1 MHVNDPGERSE
12 VMPIRPLATFLS
24 RAAAAAVARW
34 TALRS
39 AFGLLW
45 QYAPV
50 SSAALL
56 AVGFVVGVATPLAV
70 WAMQGLINA
79 LARPGVAWPAVAPW
93 LALLFGAFLLRDA
106 GRGATI
112 WLASVAREHM
122 DAGLRQRLYAQSLAL
137 PLAAFEQPDYYS
149 KLETG
154 RAALGGPFV
163 FVLQHLST
171 LVSSLIGLGGLL
183 LLYARVHWLLAA
195 ILLATAVLRAQIGIA
210 QSRAFNRLQ
219 SGSSP
224 LRREVNYWSGLLASR
239 DSAPE
244 IRLFGLASHFLAQ
257 WQTVFGRYLTET
269 LTVRRQMAGR
279 GIAGVAL
286 QEGVALV
293 SVVALLALGLRQD
306 VSIGTVVALLY
317 GLRRFGDLTGTLAN
331 TLRILGDRWAT
342 VANLQAFLAL
352 PVEGRTAA
360 PHAVPRPIREGVR
373 FHDVSFRYPGADRAA
388 LQGVNL
394 TLRPG
399 EHLALVGEN
408 GSGKTTLTRLL
419 LGLYQP
425 TSGRITVDGI
435 DLADLDPGAWR
446 QEATAVFQDFGR
458 YPTSVVENIAY
469 ADVTLLPADRQ
480 PTGPAAPRVVQA
492 ALRSGAAEFID
503 TLPNGYATLLG
514 KVFEG
519 AEDLSAGQWQRLA
532 LARAYLREAQV
543 VVLDEPT
550 AALDPRGE
558 VEVYRQFGA
567 AAAGRCAVFI
577 SHRLGSARLADRIIV
592 LQAGSVVEEGSH
604 EALLAANG
612 EYARMYRLQAG
623 WYRQDDAGR
632 STP

>member
-1 MHVNDPGERSE
+1 MR
-12 VMPIRPLATFLS
+12 
-24 RAAAAAVARW
+24 
-34 TALRS
+34 
-39 AFGLLW
+39 
-45 QYAPV
+45 YAPF

-56 AVGFVVGVATPLAV
+56 ATGPVVGVATPLAV
-70 WAMQGLINA
+70 GAMQGLINA
-79 LARPGVAWPAVAPW
+79 LARPGVAWPATAPW
-93 LALLFGAFLLRDA
+93 LALLFGAFLLRDS

-112 WLASVAREHM
+112 WLAGVAREHM

-137 PLAAFEQPDYYS
+137 PLATFEQPDYYS

-163 FVLQHLST
+163 FVLQYVST
-171 LVSSLIGLGGLL
+171 LASSLIGLGGLL

-195 ILLATAVLRAQIGIA
+195 ILLATAVIRAQIGVA
-210 QSRAFNRLQ
+210 QSRAFAGLHY
-219 SGSSP
+219 GSSP
-224 LRREVNYWSGLLASR
+224 LRREVGYWAGLLSSR
-239 DSAPE
+239 DCAPE
-244 IRLFGLASHFLAQ
+244 IRLFGLAGHFLAQ
-257 WQTVFGRYLTET
+257 WQTAFSRFLTGV
-269 LTVRRQMAGR
+269 LTARRRMAVR
-279 GIAGVAL
+279 GIVGVVL
-286 QEGVALV
+286 QEGVGLV
-293 SVVALLALGLRQD
+293 SVVALLALGLRREIG
-306 VSIGTVVALLY
+306 IGTVVALLY
-317 GLRRFGDLTGTLAN
+317 GLRRFSDLTGTLAN

-342 VANLQAFLAL
+342 VVHLRDFLAL

-360 PHAVPRPIREGVR
+360 RQAVPRPIREGVR
-373 FHDVSFRYPGADRAA
+373 FQDVNCTYPGADQPA

-419 LGLYQP
+419 LGLFQP
-425 TSGRITVDGI
+425 TSGKITVDGI
-435 DLADLDPGAWR
+435 DLADLDAAAWR

-469 ADVTLLPADRQ
+469 ADVTLLPTDSQ
-480 PTGPAAPRVVQA
+480 PTGRAPPRVVQA
-492 ALRSGAAEFID
+492 ATRSGAADFID
-503 TLPNGYATLLG
+503 TLPNGYVSLLG

-519 AEDLSAGQWQRLA
+519 AVDLSAGQWQRLA
-532 LARAYLREAQV
+532 LARAYLREAQL

-592 LQAGSVVEEGSH
+592 LRAGRVVEKGSH
-604 EALLAANG
+604 QSLLAANG

-623 WYRQDDAGR
+623 WYQQDRAGEAA
-632 STP
+632 P